1 MIIASIMHSYS
12 FCIHSY
18 GVCTSTNEF
27 IFSYRNILAPPGRNP
42 INMCPLGSFAWFM
55 QFFLP
60 AVLSSAPRTCM
71 QKRQR
76 NNHNR
81 MWAGAKEEM
90 GFYLQRWRRD
100 DGINCFQMKFGPILS
115 LHTSGESPVWLFR
128 LLPFRIS
135 VTAVENIEIAW
146 LGIINLGVFRFL
158 RCRRCAYRK
167 WLW

>member
-55 QFFLP
+55 QFFHT

-71 QKRQR
+71 QKGNETTTTGCGLGQKRKWDSTF
-76 NNHNR
+76 NDG
-81 MWAGAKEEM
+81 AGDVET
-90 GFYLQRWRRD
+90 
-100 DGINCFQMKFGPILS
+100 NCFQMKFGPILS

-128 LLPFRIS
+128 PLPFRIS